1 MEHKK
6 LYLSVVLLFALG
18 LTRLNAQESINVS
31 GGNAL
36 GSGGSVSYSVGQV
49 VYTTNSGTT
58 GTVSQGVQQPYEI
71 SVITGFEDIKWIN
84 LNCSVYPNPTTD
96 YLTLKIDASASI
108 PIRNL
113 SYQLYDM
120 NGRLLESGK
129 LESYETQI
137 VMVNLVPETYLLEVF
152 DQNKIVKSF
161 KIIKRSL

>member
-1 MEHKK
+1 MRHKK
-6 LYLSVVLLFALG
+6 FKISLALMLGLG
-18 LTRLNAQESINVS
+18 LTGLHAQESVNAN
-31 GGNAL
+31 GGNAS

-71 SVITGFEDIKWIN
+71 SVITGFEDIKWMN

-113 SYQLYDM
+113 SYQLFDM
-120 NGRLLESGK
+120 NGRLLGSRK
-129 LESYETQI
+129 LESHETQI
-137 VMVNLVPETYLLEVF
+137 VMVNLVPETYLLEIF

-161 KIIKRSL
+161 KIIKRSF

>member
-1 MEHKK
+1 MRHKK
-6 LYLSVVLLFALG
+6 LYLSLVVLLVLG
-18 LTRLNAQESINVS
+18 LTGLQAQESINTS
-31 GGNAL
+31 GGNAS
-36 GSGGSVSYSVGQV
+36 GSSGSVSYSAGQV

-58 GTVSQGVQQPYEI
+58 GTLAQGVQQPYKI
-71 SVITGFEDIKWIN
+71 SVITGFEDIKWMN

-108 PIRNL
+108 PIQNL

-120 NGRLLESGK
+120 NGRLLGSGK
-129 LESYETQI
+129 LESHETQI

-161 KIIKRSL
+161 KIIKRSF

>member
-18 LTRLNAQESINVS
+18 LTRLNAQESVNVS
-31 GGNAL
+31 GDNAL

-71 SVITGFEDIKWIN
+71 SVITGFEDIKWMN

>member
-6 LYLSVVLLFALG
+6 LYLSVVLFLVLG
-18 LTRLNAQESINVS
+18 LMGLHAQESVNAN

-58 GTVSQGVQQPYEI
+58 GTVSQGVQQSYEI
-71 SVITGFEDIKWIN
+71 SVVTGFEDIKWMN

-96 YLTLKIDASASI
+96 YLTLKIDALASI
-108 PIRNL
+108 RIRNL
-113 SYQLYDM
+113 SYQLFDM
-120 NGRLLESGK
+120 KGRLLVSGK
-129 LESYETQI
+129 LESHETQI

>member
-18 LTRLNAQESINVS
+18 LTRLNAQESVNVS
-31 GGNAL
+31 GDNAL

-71 SVITGFEDIKWIN
+71 SVITGFEDIKWMN

-129 LESYETQI
+129 LESHETQI

>member
-18 LTRLNAQESINVS
+18 LTRLNAQESVNV
-31 GGNAL
+31 GGDNAL

-71 SVITGFEDIKWIN
+71 SVITGFEDIKWMN

-152 DQNKIVKSF
+152 NQNKIVKSF

>member
-1 MEHKK
+1 MRHKK
-6 LYLSVVLLFALG
+6 FKISLTLLLGLG
-18 LTRLNAQESINVS
+18 LTGLHAQESVNAN
-31 GGNAL
+31 GGNAS

-71 SVITGFEDIKWIN
+71 SVITGFEDIKWMN

-113 SYQLYDM
+113 SYQLFDM
-120 NGRLLESGK
+120 NGRLLGSGK
-129 LESYETQI
+129 LESHETQI
-137 VMVNLVPETYLLEVF
+137 VMVNLVPETYLLEIF

-161 KIIKRSL
+161 KIIKRSF